1 MSKYD
6 KLREFVRAENK
17 GELTLGFNEIES
29 ICGFKI
35 DRSFLNCK
43 KELNAYGYEVA
54 KISLKNKTVSF
65 IRSSDRDCG
74 NNKGKG

>member
-6 KLREFVRAENK
+6 KLWEFVRAENK

-29 ICGFKI
+29 VCGFKI
-35 DRSFLNCK
+35 DHSFLNCK
-43 KELNAYGYEVA
+43 KELNDYGYEVA

-65 IRSSDRDCG
+65 MKSSKKLR
-74 NNKGKG
+74 